1 MRQDHERD
9 RRRRGL
15 ADSDDPNSVDMGM
28 QPRSGL
34 RPPVPQLPE
43 AMDPLWLDQ
52 PLTEDG
58 GAPRRRVKL
67 PSDDKRLIKHKFK
80 PRATTPAEVRDVD
93 CELTQA
99 QLRDLAA
106 GPTSLNFGKVVVHSV
121 STRSFFVANNLNQ
134 SVLVALSPDGID
146 EELNRSTP
154 LSQLIPPGELA
165 GFDITF
171 CSRSEQPYR
180 RTLQYMVNDRHNFK
194 FNVQAEVVPIT
205 LNLSESELHFRFAP
219 DSLEPTCTER
229 ITLKNPGNAPCA
241 FKWSAGKGGVF
252 MASPKQGTIEPYG
265 EEDCIVTWQPV
276 PKGVKEDTLR
286 LQVAGG
292 RGAECQLK
300 VSGEA
305 TDAKIIFKEKILD
318 LGGLAVGIPVE
329 KTIVVKNVTGKS
341 GSSNPSAFY
350 CESPAPGVTIKPSR
364 GFLTPGQSRE
374 LTVVCKP
381 PREYV
386 YKGAAGNAVILVRPR
401 GGRPTACELT
411 GEAVIPEVH
420 VLEEEIEF
428 GGVTIGA
435 TMRSSLKLENKGS
448 VRKKRRR
455 SNVAVIIV
463 RVVFIRSFLFYCLL
477 LNHSFPTNP
486 NSITNCFKLILS
498 VYNFT
503 NYICSMRSLF

>member
-1 MRQDHERD
+1 
-9 RRRRGL
+9 
-15 ADSDDPNSVDMGM
+15 
-28 QPRSGL
+28 
-34 RPPVPQLPE
+34 
-43 AMDPLWLDQ
+43 
-52 PLTEDG
+52 
-58 GAPRRRVKL
+58 
-67 PSDDKRLIKHKFK
+67 
-80 PRATTPAEVRDVD
+80 
-93 CELTQA
+93 
-99 QLRDLAA
+99 
-106 GPTSLNFGKVVVHSV
+106 
-121 STRSFFVANNLNQ
+121 
-134 SVLVALSPDGID
+134 
-146 EELNRSTP
+146 
-154 LSQLIPPGELA
+154 
-165 GFDITF
+165 
-171 CSRSEQPYR
+171 
-180 RTLQYMVNDRHNFK
+180 
-194 FNVQAEVVPIT
+194 
-205 LNLSESELHFRFAP
+205 
-219 DSLEPTCTER
+219 
-229 ITLKNPGNAPCA
+229 
-241 FKWSAGKGGVF
+241 

-386 YKGAAGNAVILVRPR
+386 YKGAASNAVILVRPR

-463 RVVFIRSFLFYCLL
+463 RVIFIHSFLFYCLFYDH
-477 LNHSFPTNP
+477 NFQTNP
-486 NSITNCFKLILS
+486 NKMTNCFKLFSLLQL
-498 VYNFT
+498 Y
-503 NYICSMRSLF
+503 NYISPASLFDI